1 MIVKEIFKIATIIIF
16 NLLKSAHI
24 KDNFP
29 ERIPQLMA
37 IKTEYDQDFYAWL
50 IQNAQLLREHKL
62 AEIDSENV
70 AEELESMGKR
80 EKRELINRLTVL
92 LTHLLK
98 WTFQSA
104 KRSNSWKNT
113 ILTQRIDIIELLA
126 ESPSLKYELEKKIE
140 LAYAK
145 AKLQAED
152 ETGIDKECFPEICPF
167 TLAHVLDKDFFPM
180 DTRKLL

>member
-1 MIVKEIFKIATIIIF
+1 MIVKGIFKIATIIVF
-16 NLLKSAHI
+16 NLLKFTPI
-24 KDNFP
+24 GDNIS
-29 ERIPQLMA
+29 EWIPRLMV

-50 IQNAQLLREHKL
+50 MQNAQLLREHKF

-80 EKRELINRLTVL
+80 EKRELVNRLAVL
-92 LTHLLK
+92 LAHLLK
-98 WTFQSA
+98 WTSQSV

-113 ILTQRIDIIELLA
+113 ILTQRIDIIELLT

-152 ETGIDKECFPEICPF
+152 ETGIDKEYFPEICPF
-167 TLAHVLDKDFFPM
+167 TLAQVLDKGFFPM